1 MKKYFFV
8 IILFFPMLSFA
19 QNFVLESPLFN
30 NLKRHTDD
38 TTKYS
43 CSFTAQSQ
51 NILKADGNRLSLALR
66 YKPESKYS
74 IFKNI
79 DAGIFI
85 DGFINRTNPG
95 YKAYYARDSVV
106 FDTTYGFPYPD
117 LKGSIYS
124 TDSTEKLNNARDDV
138 GIGFPV
144 HRTFYTRNGLIDVG
158 FQPQYMFFSKIPASR
173 RDHIIFDVNLTLKYS
188 FVEMILKYKNKD
200 YSITSGKNNFS
211 LFIPH
216 PREINLGTTN
226 ITTSM
231 LTHLAVNTKKNYYF
245 SYNPDYYSRY
255 LETLLLFHF
264 LTKKETHLDFYSCL
278 EFENMTWHSK
288 KEKNFYNH
296 FDPYI
301 VNCTLGIIY
310 SYKKFLFN
318 AESNFL
324 DEGVMIGLCAKYK
337 LNKNWNFSVQLPSLL
352 TIDSW
357 YREINH
363 IAFGAEYRFW

>member
-8 IILFFPMLSFA
+8 IILFFPSILFA
-19 QNFVLESPLFN
+19 QNFALENPLFN

-51 NILKADGNRLSLALR
+51 NILKADGNRLSIALR
-66 YKPESKYS
+66 YKPGSKHS
-74 IFKNI
+74 IFKNT

-85 DGFINRTNPG
+85 DGFINRPNPG
-95 YKAYYARDSVV
+95 YKAHYARDSVV

-117 LKGSIYS
+117 FKGFIYS
-124 TDSTEKLNNARDDV
+124 TDSSEKWNNARDALV
-138 GIGFPV
+138 IGFPV
-144 HRTFYTRNGLIDVG
+144 HQTFYIKNGFIDIG
-158 FQPQYMFFSKIPASR
+158 FQPQYMFFSEIPVSK
-173 RDHIIFDVNLTLKYS
+173 RDHFNFDLNITIKYA
-188 FVEMILKYKNKD
+188 FAEMILKYKNKN
-200 YSITSGKNNFS
+200 YELINNRNIFS
-211 LFIPH
+211 LFRPY
-216 PREINLGTTN
+216 REINLGTTN
-226 ITTSM
+226 NAPSM
-231 LTHLAVNTKKNYYF
+231 LTHLPVNTKKNNYF
-245 SYNPDYYSRY
+245 SYDPDYYDRY
-255 LETLLLFHF
+255 FKTELLLH
-264 LTKKETHLDFYSCL
+264 LLSKKERHLDFYSGL

-318 AESNFL
+318 AESNFW
-324 DEGVMIGLCAKYK
+324 DEGVIVGLLAKYK
-337 LNKNWNFSVQLPSLL
+337 LNKKWNFSIQLPSLL

-357 YREINH
+357 YSEINH
-363 IAFGAEYRFW
+363 VAFGADYRF